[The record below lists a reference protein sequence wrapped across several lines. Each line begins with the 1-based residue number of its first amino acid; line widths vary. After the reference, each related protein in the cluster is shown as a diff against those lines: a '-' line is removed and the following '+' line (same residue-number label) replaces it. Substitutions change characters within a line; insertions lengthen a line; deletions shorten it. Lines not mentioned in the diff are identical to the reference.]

1 MPLKNLWMM
10 SAFLSRCFKR
20 ICIPGIIH
28 QSFHRGEKTMEEN
41 LNELIKTDSVPIRV
55 KSEDEHLK
63 EIESLNS
70 ENHKLL
76 DEIA

>member
-1 MPLKNLWMM
+1 
-10 SAFLSRCFKR
+10 
-20 ICIPGIIH
+20 
-28 QSFHRGEKTMEEN
+28 MEEN